1 VVEKRGEEETKSM
14 PHAPV
19 PSPKQLVPTKEKA
32 KNVVRLG
39 ARKNDDDQ
47 TDKKDR
53 PIKVTMVDTESKQLV
68 MRSLKL
74 SVTYDMS
81 ISQRGK

>member
-1 VVEKRGEEETKSM
+1 M

-19 PSPKQLVPTKEKA
+19 PSPKQLVPTKEKV
-32 KNVVRLG
+32 KNVVGLG

-53 PIKVTMVDTESKQLV
+53 PIKVTLMVDTESKQLV

>member
-1 VVEKRGEEETKSM
+1 
-14 PHAPV
+14 
-19 PSPKQLVPTKEKA
+19 
-32 KNVVRLG
+32 
-39 ARKNDDDQ
+39 
-47 TDKKDR
+47 
-53 PIKVTMVDTESKQLV
+53 VTMVDTESKQLV